1 VKFGLRWI
9 DLLGAV
15 LGAVLVGLLDRL
27 WDGYS
32 WSRTLSTMAIFFV
45 FLIALYIWLNRRREA
60 STQRGQRDEQDQRGG
75 R

>member
-1 VKFGLRWI
+1 MKFGLRGV

-27 WDGYS
+27 SDHYS
-32 WSRTLSTMAIFFV
+32 WSRTLTTMAMFFV
-45 FLIALYIWLNRRREA
+45 FLCALFYWLNRRRE
-60 STQRGQRDEQDQRGG
+60 TQQRDDTDQRDG